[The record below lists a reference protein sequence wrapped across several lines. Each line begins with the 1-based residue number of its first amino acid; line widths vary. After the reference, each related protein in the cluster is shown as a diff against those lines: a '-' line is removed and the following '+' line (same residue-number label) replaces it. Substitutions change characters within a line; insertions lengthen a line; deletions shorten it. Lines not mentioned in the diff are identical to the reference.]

1 MELIKI
7 KKFYNKN
14 KANYDWYYEA
24 IDIGFN
30 FRLTDFQCAL
40 GISQLKRLKLFIQK
54 EELLQKSI

>member
-30 FRLTDFQCAL
+30 FRLTDFQCA
-40 GISQLKRLKLFIQK
+40 
-54 EELLQKSI
+54 